1 MILQIRPKDGVRN
14 GGSYRWYHS
23 KKPLTTHRPQI
34 PTRPVHAEYTLGRLP
49 APVVLYERKA
59 LRSAK
64 DTTGTTRGW
73 AGGSFSVR
81 AGTGTEEGICVSV

>member
-1 MILQIRPKDGVRN
+1 MKALVCLSVPVFLERSVGPANMISQVRPKNGVRN

-23 KKPLTTHRPQI
+23 KKPLTNHRPQI

-64 DTTGTTRGW
+64 DTMGTTRG
-73 AGGSFSVR
+73 
-81 AGTGTEEGICVSV
+81 